1 MAVKKNLTDSYYV
14 NKINGL
20 MGFSLTI
27 IEMVK

>member
-1 MAVKKNLTDSYYV
+1 MAVKKNLTDPYYV
-14 NKINGL
+14 NKINRL